1 MKTAA
6 EDTRRL
12 YFYGYLPFSLTGQN
26 SVFRFVCLDG
36 TRTFVFVF
44 VALCSLP
51 FLATPPCWRV
61 YEDTYYLPCCVFYF
75 SRSPFLSVFLMII
88 LFVLLVFVHCL
99 LSVAACG
106 VVDISCEYFMYQYGP
121 DACVR

>member
-61 YEDTYYLPCCVFYF
+61 YEDTYYLPCCVFL
-75 SRSPFLSVFLMII
+75 FLSFSFSFCLPHDYFICSPRVCTLFALRGGMRCSRHQLRVFY
-88 LFVLLVFVHCL
+88 VPVW
-99 LSVAACG
+99 A
-106 VVDISCEYFMYQYGP
+106 
-121 DACVR
+121 